1 MSRTETAFRRVV
13 YLNWVLLGEKCG
25 SNSGIGLR
33 HGVFIDHTAH
43 VACVARDLLATHLM
57 SGTRNP
63 VLRVLAQVT
72 INVFVHLGASR
83 EVNNTHHA
91 LLEGNTAEVLL
102 NTSGLTDLFI
112 DSTRSFAEKIIFLRN
127 MARISRQVLTRPEAS
142 ILGHMLRRLTPLM
155 RHVSVAGPLSSKR

>member
-1 MSRTETAFRRVV
+1 MSRTETAFGRVV

-33 HGVFIDHTAH
+33 HGVLIDHTAH
-43 VACVARDLLATHLM
+43 VASVARDLLAAHLM
-57 SGTRNP
+57 SRARNP

-83 EVNNTHHA
+83 KVYYAHHA
-91 LLEGNTAEVLL
+91 LLKGDSAEVLL
-102 NTSGLTDLFI
+102 NTSGLTDLFV
-112 DSTRSFAEKIIFLRN
+112 DSTSSFAEKIIFLRN
-127 MARISRQVLTRPEAS
+127 MARISWQVLTRPEAC
-142 ILGHMLRRLTPLM
+142 ILGHVLRRLTPLM